1 MTGRGRFVTLEGT
14 DGAGKTTALKAA
26 EQCLRRHDIDFV
38 ATREPGGTP
47 LAEEVRTLLIAPRE
61 ETIAP
66 LAETLLLFAARAQH
80 VETVIA
86 PALKAG
92 RWVLCDRFT
101 DATRA
106 YQGAARG
113 VSKDA
118 IEALAALAHPGLQP
132 DLTLYLDLPPDV
144 ARARISSADL
154 PLRDRFEQ
162 EEADFFGRVRTGY
175 LALADGNPRFRVVD
189 AATSVEVVAARIIE
203 PLAALVDAAP

>member
-1 MTGRGRFVTLEGT
+1 MMRRGRFVTLEGT

-26 EQCLRRHDIDFV
+26 EQCLQRRGIDFL

-61 ETIAP
+61 EAIAP

-113 VSKDA
+113 VPKDA

-144 ARARISSADL
+144 ARARITSADL

-189 AATSVEVVAARIIE
+189 AATPVEVVAAQIIE
-203 PLAALVDAAP
+203 HLDALVDATP

>member
-1 MTGRGRFVTLEGT
+1 MTLEGT

-26 EQCLRRHDIDFV
+26 EQCLRRRDIDFV
-38 ATREPGGTP
+38 TTREPGGTP
-47 LAEEVRTLLIAPRE
+47 LAEEVRTLLITPRE
-61 ETIAP
+61 EAIAP

-113 VSKDA
+113 VPKDA
-118 IEALAALAHPGLQP
+118 IEALAALTHPGLQP

-144 ARARISSADL
+144 ARARITSADL

-162 EEADFFGRVRTGY
+162 EEADFFGRVRAGY
-175 LALADGNPRFRVVD
+175 LALTDGNPRFRVVD
-189 AATSVEVVAARIIE
+189 AATSVEAVATQIIE
-203 PLAALVDAAP
+203 QLDALVDAAP